1 VSGERKSVVKAGE
14 LYTFRAHVRMVRES
28 VLARMQS
35 SGAGGLA
42 AVAAKT
48 MEER

>member
-1 VSGERKSVVKAGE
+1 MSGEKKSVAKAGE